1 MKDIRYFLV
10 LGLVDEIVKE
20 LSVNRKD
27 KMKEFTES
35 MKKVAEYIHGK
46 TEKSDKIN
54 EWLHNNK
61 FSKILDTFI
70 DVGEGGKAEDG
81 SIFEPGN
88 EQTG

>member
-1 MKDIRYFLV
+1 
-10 LGLVDEIVKE
+10 
-20 LSVNRKD
+20 
-27 KMKEFTES
+27 MKEFTES
-35 MKKVAEYIHGK
+35 MKAVAEYIHGK

-70 DVGEGGKAEDG
+70 ADGDGGKAEDG
-81 SIFEPGN
+81 SIFEPGGN